1 MMKKSN
7 HKYTE
12 ANQTVSSENL
22 KAFHTYDQYLIVNH
36 LVKIQEIRVIQFRFF
51 RNLLCV
57 QETQTKVLLKLRKQF
72 ITLLKLSRF
81 FLNQCRT
88 MNQYLALPCTNN
100 MINNSQHVNRVCGMI
115 MTLKWHILVEGKN
128 VTIMK
133 QILNR

>member
-22 KAFHTYDQYLIVNH
+22 KAFHIYDQHLILNH
-36 LVKIQEIRVIQFRFF
+36 LVKIQEIRVIQFCFF

-57 QETQTKVLLKLRKQF
+57 QETQTKLLLKLRKQF

-100 MINNSQHVNRVCGMI
+100 MIIHKKIQNNSCGTI
-115 MTLKWHILVEGKN
+115 ITLKWHILVEGKN
-128 VTIMK
+128 VIIMK
-133 QILNR
+133 QILNK